1 MEDNTA
7 AVAAIGAEMRRILD
21 SEAYQTGLTLTR
33 ARIFSEWTNTVS
45 VIDRESLHSE
55 LCALERLWTTRVS
68 LHGKLYGGC
77 TAKTSSCSTSHSPM
91 GQNPLN

>member
-55 LCALERLWTTRVS
+55 LCALERLQESFRTLDNEGFVARETIRRV
-68 LHGKLYGGC
+68 HGEDVEL
-77 TAKTSSCSTSHSPM
+77 
-91 GQNPLN
+91 